1 MEFYIRS
8 VQIPEA
14 MDILFIEG
22 TDDTPAV
29 RLDKKNGIFEI
40 AGRSLPEDSVEF
52 FRPVMD
58 WLAEYKKQPN
68 PDTTFVIK
76 LDYMNTASSKLIQDV
91 LLALQNIPGAHVM
104 WYFQE
109 DDEDMENTGQEYS
122 EFIRVPFEFRTY

>member
-1 MEFYIRS
+1 
-8 VQIPEA
+8 

-52 FRPVMD
+52 FKPVME

-91 LLALQNIPGAHVM
+91 LLALQNIPGARVM

-122 EFIRVPFEFRTY
+122 EFIHVPFEFRTY

>member
-1 MEFYIRS
+1 
-8 VQIPEA
+8 

-52 FRPVMD
+52 FRPVME

-68 PDTTFVIK
+68 PETLFVIK
-76 LDYMNTASSKLIQDV
+76 LDYMNTASSKLIQDI
-91 LLALQNIPGAHVM
+91 LLALQNIPGARIM

-122 EFIRVPFEFRTY
+122 EFIHVPFEFRTY

>member
-1 MEFYIRS
+1 
-8 VQIPEA
+8 

-22 TDDTPAV
+22 TDDTPEV

-52 FRPVMD
+52 FRPVME
-58 WLAEYKKQPN
+58 WLQQYSQNPN
-68 PDTTFVIK
+68 PQTLFVIK

-91 LLALQNIPGAHVM
+91 LLALQHIPGARVM

-109 DDEDMENTGQEYS
+109 DDEDMESTGHEYS
-122 EFIRVPFEFRTY
+122 EFITVPFEFRTY